1 MENCFTYDFLCFFKT
16 QEYGNQNCILI
27 FATVLKVKETIH
39 GKKNVFG
46 ELLLRSD
53 NISNNFLLEVWLV
66 KSTCYELV

>member
-1 MENCFTYDFLCFFKT
+1 M
-16 QEYGNQNCILI
+16 
-27 FATVLKVKETIH
+27 V
-39 GKKNVFG
+39 KKNVFG